1 MVAAR
6 HLAPAMP
13 TPTTSAKITA
23 VLGPTNTGKTHLAVE
38 RMCAHS
44 SGMMGFP
51 LRLLARE
58 VYDRVVAI
66 KGAPNVAL
74 ITGEER
80 IEPKGARYYLCTAES
95 MPHAHGAENR
105 DFSFVALDEAQIG
118 ADPERGHI
126 FTDRMLNR
134 RGRDE
139 TMILGSA
146 SLRPVIRDLIPRA
159 DIITRPRFSTLSY
172 AGSKKLSRLPPRSAI
187 IAFSIEEV
195 YAVAEMLRRL
205 RGGAAV
211 VMGALSPATRNA
223 QVAMFQAGEVDYLVA
238 TDAVGMGL
246 NLDVNHIAFAG
257 LSKYDGRRRRRLTVA
272 EMAQIAGRA
281 GRHQRDG
288 TFGVLAGEGLEFTPE
303 EIHAIEEHRFP
314 DIEAVYWRDSAPD
327 TRNLSALIADLE
339 RPPTVPRLLPAPEA
353 IDLSVLKQL
362 AGDPAIAATVKGRGA
377 VERLWEVAALP
388 DFRQMGAEYHAR
400 FVTRLWEHLK
410 TPTGRLPKSMVA
422 AEIARLDSMQGDVD
436 TLSARISAVRT
447 WAYISHRPDWAE
459 EAELMAL
466 RTRELESRLSD
477 ALHNRLRQRFVDKR
491 SSILMRKMGQLPNAA
506 DVTLDA
512 ARQVLIDGEVI
523 GALHGFRFVAAG
535 DARGVERK
543 MILAA
548 AEKYLGGLMNEL
560 ANDVAKAEDEA
571 FAVIAD
577 AAGRPVVTCNDVA
590 IGQLV
595 KGADILS
602 PTIDTTSVAGA
613 LEGEAL
619 SAVLGRAAAWV
630 EAQMA
635 RHLEGLRTLST
646 LSKDPVTPGEVRALA
661 VQLVEGL
668 GIVPR
673 RQVADLMK
681 GFDKDLRT
689 TARTAGTHFG
699 ALDIYHYAMVKPRAS
714 FWRGVLSSV
723 WHGHA
728 MGQMPDES
736 AVHLAEFPFDGEDA
750 ARLAGYRRVGEEYL
764 RIDLA
769 ERLIKQAHDK
779 RGDAKQFAVDL
790 TYATSLG
797 LSEAGLIALL
807 TDAGFRAIEAPAEGE
822 IPAAPA
828 ENSAEAVKPTEPE
841 TPAAEAQT
849 PAQTSAELPANAE
862 PQGDDAPV
870 EATSADTA
878 DEPPAPEPEIRV
890 GEKGEYKVVGNS
902 FFYEGPKLWFAWG
915 RLPTE
920 RGPRQFRPD
929 RSGGQDGDDAGRQ
942 NRRKKGGN
950 VGHFKG
956 QKPKG
961 DHQRRT
967 RDDGPPPTKNYV
979 EKPRAQSALAEAL
992 GAQLAAA
999 RAKSKD

>member
-1 MVAAR
+1 MP
-6 HLAPAMP
+6 APP
-13 TPTTSAKITA
+13 SSAKITA

-58 VYDRVVAI
+58 VYDRVVAM
-66 KGAPNVAL
+66 KGVQNVAL

-95 MPHAHGAENR
+95 MPHHHNLGTHGPDGR

-146 SLRPVIRDLIPRA
+146 SLRPVIRELIPRA

-223 QVAMFQAGEVDYLVA
+223 QVAMYQAGEVDYLVA

-257 LSKYDGRRRRRLTVA
+257 LSKYDGRRRRRLTVS

-303 EIHAIEEHRFP
+303 EIYAIEEHRFP

-327 TRNLSALIADLE
+327 TRSLTALIADLE
-339 RPPTVPRLLPAPEA
+339 RPPTVPRLMPAPEA

-410 TPTGRLPKSMVA
+410 APTGRLPKAMVA

-447 WAYISHRPDWAE
+447 WAYIAHRPDWAE

-477 ALHNRLRQRFVDKR
+477 ALHHRLRQRFVDKR
-491 SSILMRKMGQLPNAA
+491 SSLLLRKMGQLPNAA
-506 DVTLDA
+506 EVTLDER
-512 ARQVLIDGEVI
+512 RQVLIDGEVI
-523 GALHGFRFVAAG
+523 GALHGFRFVVAG
-535 DARGVERK
+535 DARGTERK
-543 MILAA
+543 MLLAA
-548 AEKYLGGLMNEL
+548 AEKYLGGIMTEL
-560 ANDVAKAEDEA
+560 ATEVTKAEDNA
-571 FAVIAD
+571 FSIQADANGRPMVRYIGAD
-577 AAGRPVVTCNDVA
+577 AAEGVDL
-590 IGQLV
+590 GHLV
-595 KGADILS
+595 KGSDIVS
-602 PTIDTTSVAGA
+602 PALETGETAGA
-613 LEGEAL
+613 LTGEAL
-619 SAVLGRAAAWV
+619 AAVTARAAAWV
-630 EAQMA
+630 EAQLA
-635 RHLEGLRTLST
+635 RHLEGLLGLRT
-646 LSKDPVTPGEVRALA
+646 LSKDPVTLGEVRALA
-661 VQLVEGL
+661 VQMVEGL

-673 RQVADLMK
+673 RDLADLLK
-681 GFDKDLRT
+681 GFDKDLRA
-689 TARTAGTHFG
+689 TARKAGVHFG
-699 ALDIYHYAMVKPRAS
+699 ALDIYHYAMTKPRAV
-714 FWRGVLSSV
+714 FWRNVLAAV

-728 MGQMPDES
+728 LPAMPDDS
-736 AVHLAEFPFDGEDA
+736 AVHLTDFAFANDDA
-750 ARLAGYRRVGEEYL
+750 VRLAGYRRVGSEYL
-764 RIDLA
+764 RVDLA
-769 ERLIKQAHDK
+769 ERLIKQAHEK
-779 RGDAKQFAVDL
+779 RGEGREFAIDL
-790 TYATSLG
+790 SYATSLG
-797 LSEAGLIALL
+797 LSEAGLIALMA
-807 TDAGFRAIEAPAEGE
+807 DAGFRRIDPPTSASDEAGANGDVPAHASESAGCASPPATPDEAPSDSCPESAPESAPQPAPEGD
-822 IPAAPA
+822 
-828 ENSAEAVKPTEPE
+828 
-841 TPAAEAQT
+841 TP
-849 PAQTSAELPANAE
+849 NA
-862 PQGDDAPV
+862 DAPV
-870 EATSADTA
+870 AEVHRGDNG
-878 DEPPAPEPEIRV
+878 D
-890 GEKGEYKVVGNS
+890 YKVVGQS
-902 FFYEGPKLWFAWG
+902 FFYEGPKLWFSWG
-915 RLPTE
+915 RAPQD
-920 RGPRQFRPD
+920 RGPRAFSR
-929 RSGGQDGDDAGRQ
+929 GHNAGQSFGDQ
-942 NRRKKGGN
+942 NRRKKAGKA
-950 VGHFKG
+950 GHFKG
-956 QKPKG
+956 QKSG
-961 DHQRRT
+961 DDRAKRN
-967 RDDGPPPTKNYV
+967 DGPSPAKSYGD
-979 EKPRAQSALAEAL
+979 KPRAQSALAEAL

-999 RAKSKD
+999 RAKQKD